1 MSTHEQPPPA
11 GLDEY
16 LPALAAEF
24 VQTCKDAGI
33 NLDFQPRTLPLV
45 DKYVAA
51 NRQRA
56 RTEHGAEPVAAYL
69 GEVIRRE
76 TGGVWYEHEGKPALD
91 VGEHQVDPLAAVT
104 QLFEKGRAQF
114 GDVKIETTKQYC
126 EWVVRMQ
133 RQWLDRTLLGTYDS
147 MATLR
152 TSMTTDAKLAG
163 VLVAQSRPRCTDAKL
178 KWAESLDF
186 TPDSLEAIERM
197 LGKMHNLAKFAAPG
211 QGPSEEQLATAAK
224 IWGIYIGEVIRRH
237 YGGQWSL
244 GDDGALALSIGEA
257 AGLSDRQGPQA
268 HRRRADGKHPL
279 LLQRDDEGATGLAAA
294 LVDHG
299 LEASPTTP

>member
-11 GLDEY
+11 GLEEY

-24 VQTCKDAGI
+24 VQTCKTAGI
-33 NLDFQPRTLPLV
+33 NLDFHPRTLPLV
-45 DKYVAA
+45 DKYVEA
-51 NRQRA
+51 NRQDQEKMA
-56 RTEHGAEPVAAYL
+56 MPVAAYL

-76 TGGVWYEHEGKPALD
+76 TGGVWYEHDGKPALD

-114 GDVKIETTKQYC
+114 GDVKIENTKQFC
-126 EWVVRMQ
+126 EWVIRMQ

-152 TSMTTDAKLAG
+152 TSMTPDAKLAG
-163 VLVAQSRPRCTDAKL
+163 VLVAQSQIAVHAAKL
-178 KWAESLDF
+178 KWAESIDF
-186 TPDSLEAIERM
+186 TQDSLEAIERL
-197 LGKMHNLAKFAAPG
+197 LGKMHNHYKFAAPG
-211 QGPSEEQLATAAK
+211 QGPSEEQIAITAK

-244 GDDGALALSIGEA
+244 GDDGVLALSIGETQVFPVA
-257 AGLSDRQGPQA
+257 KARKRIVDGPMENIRYYFSAMAKVLQG
-268 HRRRADGKHPL
+268 
-279 LLQRDDEGATGLAAA
+279 
-294 LVDHG
+294 
-299 LEASPTTP
+299 